1 MAWAPDY
8 TTTTDL
14 EAFMRV
20 EDHEDAAQMSL
31 AITASSRAIDLAAG
45 RQFGKAATSEARY
58 YRARW
63 DLADLAWTV
72 DVDDVYDTA
81 GLTVALDSNRDQ
93 TWSTAVTDYVLR
105 PRNSVA
111 KGKPFTYLSVG
122 RMVRPLCRG
131 DEVQVTTDKFG
142 WSAFPDVVVQAC
154 LLQSSRLMMRRDS
167 PFGVAGSPAN
177 GGSELRLLAKLD
189 PDVDVMVRS
198 VTRTWGAV

>member
-8 TTTTDL
+8 TTTTVLADY
-14 EAFMRV
+14 MRAV
-20 EDHEDAAQMSL
+20 DTDDAAQMAL

-45 RQFGKAATSEARY
+45 RQFGKVATSEARY
-58 YRARW
+58 YRVRW
-63 DLADLAWTV
+63 DLTDLAWTV
-72 DVDDVYDTA
+72 DVDDVYAAA
-81 GLTVALDSNRDQ
+81 GLAVAMDPSRDQ
-93 TWSTAVTDYVLR
+93 SWDTAVTDFVLR
-105 PRNSVA
+105 PRNSAV
-111 KGKPFTYLSVG
+111 KGKPFTYLSIG
-122 RMVRPLCRG
+122 RTVRLCRG

-142 WSAFPDVVVQAC
+142 WSAFPNVVVQAC